1 MTQATVLYDDA
12 CGKCS
17 RWASF
22 IERRN
27 SRASLRTL
35 GQHTEEGLAL
45 MASRP
50 ADLAEVDS
58 VFIVTEDGNW
68 HAKSAAV
75 WRIAQKMRFPWPLA
89 AVMWLVPG
97 PIRDLCYDIYAS
109 RR

>member
-17 RWASF
+17 RWARF

-27 SRASLRTL
+27 PRASLRTL
-35 GQHTEEGLAL
+35 GQQTQEGLAL
-45 MASRP
+45 MDSRP
-50 ADLAEVDS
+50 AGLAEGES
-58 VFIVTEDGNW
+58 VVMVTEEGGW

-75 WRIAQKMRFPWPLA
+75 WRIALKLRFPWPLA

-97 PIRDLCYDIYAS
+97 PIRDLFYDIYAS